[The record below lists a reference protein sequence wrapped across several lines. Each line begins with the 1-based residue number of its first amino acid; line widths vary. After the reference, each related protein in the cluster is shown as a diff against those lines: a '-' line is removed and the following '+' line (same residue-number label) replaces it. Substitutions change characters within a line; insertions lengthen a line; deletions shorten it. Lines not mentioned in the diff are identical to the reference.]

1 MSTSPEALDMT
12 QTETYQ
18 DLLAEFG
25 QSTVKL
31 DQVCEAYFGMSVEKA
46 RARAPH
52 RLPCNAFM
60 GGGPTLEWRIKLI
73 DLAAFIEAK
82 QELAQRKARL
92 NPSL

>member
-31 DQVCEAYFGMSVEKA
+31 DQICETYFGMSVEKA
-46 RARAPH
+46 RARAP
-52 RLPCNAFM
+52 P
-60 GGGPTLEWRIKLI
+60 
-73 DLAAFIEAK
+73 
-82 QELAQRKARL
+82 
-92 NPSL
+92 